1 MRNII
6 FFCSFVLSPL
16 PSFGQLIYQYEQ
28 KIPVVEMENDTLT
41 MPWAGG
47 LNSPQYNTM
56 DLDGDGD
63 EDLVIFERSSNRF
76 KTFENKNQQYYYN
89 PAFEYLFPEDLE
101 SWVLLKD
108 YNCDGKK
115 DIFTNT
121 IFGIRVLKNV
131 GDDLPAWEEVANPI
145 YTLGISGSDINLQV
159 NGSDIPG
166 IADIDNDGDLD
177 ILVYNF
183 SIGGFIR
190 YHKNLSIETQGNCDT
205 LRFQRVDSNWGNFEE
220 CECDYFA
227 FGTKTCEEV
236 VKGRTMHA
244 GGKSMLFIE
253 TDADNDKDL
262 LMSQEDCNKLY
273 FLENKGSA
281 ENALMTE
288 FSMQY
293 PIDKPAHLHFPAAY
307 YEDVTFDGIPDLL
320 VAPNLDA
327 SLNRN
332 ENFSESS
339 WLYEN
344 VGSATNVNF
353 KFRTNQFL
361 QQEMIDAGEN
371 AQAAFIDIDNDQ
383 DLDMLIAGN
392 YIYQENQ
399 YYGGIKLYENV
410 GDARAPS
417 FQLVENNYLDFAS
430 RNLVD
435 LQLSIVNINESTL
448 PEIMVHGSKPF
459 SFDTYSFYI
468 TNFSRVTE
476 FAVPTQ
482 PGDNAIFYDVDGDGL
497 VDLLAGKVTG
507 NIQYFKNNG
516 SNQNP
521 SFTLEENNFANIEE
535 NFLRREVF
543 PAIADID
550 NSGDAD
556 LVTIDNSGI
565 ITVYRDLFS
574 SSSIVADS
582 INIYLSEVENS
593 VFPRLGKSNSISI
606 VNLSQQKF
614 PSLAIGTRDGGLLFL
629 KNRSPQNIEPIIFNI
644 YPNPPV
650 NQNYV
655 NISSSRDG
663 FVDVVSMMG
672 NFIYK
677 DVSIKA
683 EEDLQLST
691 TLLAEGLY
699 IVRMRSGSQVSSK
712 RLLIWKR

>member
-1 MRNII
+1 MQKFILLCFLI
-6 FFCSFVLSPL
+6 LYSLSTL
-16 PSFGQLIYQYEQ
+16 AQFTYQYDQ
-28 KIPVVEMENDTLT
+28 SIPVITQEDDTLQ

-47 LNSPQYNTM
+47 LNSPQFNTM

-63 EDLVIFERSSNRF
+63 EDLAIFERGSNRF
-76 KTFENKNQQYYYN
+76 KTFENKNQQYFYN

-131 GDDLPAWEEVANPI
+131 GDELPAWEEVANPI

-183 SIGGFIR
+183 SVGGFIR
-190 YHKNLSIETQGNCDT
+190 YHKNLSMETQGNCDT
-205 LRFQRVDSNWGNFEE
+205 LRFQRVESEWGNFEE

-227 FGTKTCEEV
+227 FNSQTCEEV

-244 GGKSMLFIE
+244 GGKSMLFLDV
-253 TDADNDKDL
+253 DADNDKDL

-273 FLENKGSA
+273 FLENKGTA

-293 PIDKPAHLHFPAAY
+293 PVDKPAHLQFPAAY

-320 VAPNLDA
+320 VAPNVDA

-332 ENFSESS
+332 ANFSESS

-344 VGSATNVNF
+344 AGSATNVNF
-353 KFRTNQFL
+353 QFKTNQFL

-383 DLDMLIAGN
+383 DKDMLIAGN
-392 YIYQENQ
+392 FVMKEDQ
-399 YYGGIKLYENV
+399 YYGGIKLYENI
-410 GDARAPS
+410 GNRWGPS
-417 FQLVENNYLDFAS
+417 FKLVDDNYLDFAA

-435 LQLSIVNINESTL
+435 LQISIVNINESAQ
-448 PEIMVHGSKPF
+448 PEMLVHGSKPF
-459 SFDTYSFYI
+459 SFDTFSFYV
-468 TNFSRVTE
+468 TDFSQVSAFT
-476 FAVPTQ
+476 VPTR
-482 PGDNAIFYDVDGDGL
+482 PGDNAVFYDVDADGL
-497 VDLLAGKVTG
+497 VDLLVGKVSG
-507 NIQYFKNNG
+507 NIQYYKNSG
-516 SNQNP
+516 SNETP
-521 SFTLEENNFANIEE
+521 DFTLEENNFADIQE
-535 NFLRREVF
+535 NFLRREIF

-550 NSGDAD
+550 NSGKAD
-556 LVTIDNSGI
+556 FVTIDNSGI
-565 ITVYRDLFS
+565 IMVYPDFFS
-574 SSSIVADS
+574 SSSVVADS
-582 INIYLSEVENS
+582 IKINFEVKEES
-593 VFPRLGKSNSISI
+593 IFTRLGKSNSISI
-606 VNLSQQKF
+606 VNLYQQNF
-614 PSLAIGTRDGGLLFL
+614 PALVIGTRGGGLLLL
-629 KNRSPQNIEPIIFNI
+629 KNNSPENVEQLSFNI

-655 NISSSRDG
+655 NISSSMDG
-663 FVDVVSMMG
+663 LVDVVSMMG
-672 NFIYK
+672 KIIYK
-677 DVSIKA
+677 SIPIVA
-683 EEDLQLST
+683 EKDLQLST
-691 TLLAEGLY
+691 TSLAEGLY
-699 IVRMRSGSQVSSK
+699 IIRVRSGNQVSSK
-712 RLLIWKR
+712 RLLVWNQ